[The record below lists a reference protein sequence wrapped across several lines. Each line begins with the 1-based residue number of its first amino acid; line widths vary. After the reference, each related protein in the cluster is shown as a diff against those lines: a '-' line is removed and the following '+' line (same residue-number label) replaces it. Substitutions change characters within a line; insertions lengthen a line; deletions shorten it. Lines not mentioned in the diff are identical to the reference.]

1 MNTELL
7 SSYPVQIELPVVWG
21 DMDAFQHV
29 NNLVYLKHFESA
41 RMAYL
46 EECRYKSIMDETGV
60 GPILR
65 DTNCRYRIPLTYPD
79 RIIVATRV
87 TQMQRDRFKM
97 YHVVYSLEHDAI
109 AAEGESMVVCVD
121 YNQNVIA
128 DVPALMRDAILKLEY
143 SEPEMLD

>member
-7 SSYPVQIELPVVWG
+7 KSYPIQIELPIVWG
-21 DMDAFQHV
+21 DMDAMQHV

-46 EECRYKSIMDETGV
+46 EECSYKAIMDETGV

-97 YHVVYSLEHDAI
+97 YHVVYSQEHDAI
-109 AAEGESMVVCVD
+109 AAEGDSMVVCVD
-121 YNQNVIA
+121 YNRNQIA
-128 DVPALMRDAILKLEY
+128 DVPLTMRDTILKLEY
-143 SEPEMLD
+143 TEPEMLD

>member
-1 MNTELL
+1 MKEKLL
-7 SSYPVQIELPVVWG
+7 NDYPVQIEIPIVWG

-29 NNLVYLKHFESA
+29 NNLVYLKHFESV

-46 EECRYKSIMDETGV
+46 EACNFKAIMDETGV

-79 RIIVATRV
+79 TVISATRV
-87 TQMQRDRFKM
+87 TQVKDDRFKM
-97 YHVVYSLEHDAI
+97 YHVVYSVEHQAI

-121 YNQNVIA
+121 YSKNAIA
-128 DVPALMRDAILKLEY
+128 AIPGVMREKILQLEIIT
-143 SEPEMLD
+143 PEMCD

>member
-7 SSYPVQIELPVVWG
+7 NSYPIQIELPVVWG
-21 DMDAFQHV
+21 DMDAMQHV

-46 EECRYKSIMDETGV
+46 EECGYKAIMDETGV

-121 YNQNVIA
+121 YNQNIIA
-128 DVPALMRDAILKLEY
+128 DVPAVMRDAILKLEY